1 MITNLIRELVVFMR
15 HNIQFA
21 SKHVPGTTNVFADAP
36 SPSRTVPASVHC
48 CPLPAHAYCPV
59 AALSLSTASSCLL
72 PSGCTLSVHC
82 QLMPTAQWLH
92 SLCPLPAHAYCPVA
106 ALSLSTASSRLLP
119 SGCALSVHCQLT
131 PTAQWLHS
139 LCPLPAHA
147 YCPVAALSVHCQLTP
162 TAQWLHSLCPLPA
175 HAYCPVA
182 ALSLSTA
189 SSCLLPCGCA
199 PSVHCQLTPTAQWLH
214 SLCPLPGGAK
224 VEALCSLSG
233 IYLQSPFT
241 AKFLAVWLVILGLS
255 PSTQYKSTQLPH
267 RGSYSR
273 LSSGIFRR
281 TDPTDGPLEIFRFQK
296 NIFVSPLVANPII
309 GGTCLDN
316 LLLTPLLHQ
325 RTL

>member
-1 MITNLIRELVVFMR
+1 MFSPMPRLLPERCR
-15 HNIQFA
+15 H
-21 SKHVPGTTNVFADAP
+21 
-36 SPSRTVPASVHC
+36 
-48 CPLPAHAYCPV
+48 
-59 AALSLSTASSCLL
+59 LSTA
-72 PSGCTLSVHC
+72 VHC
-82 QLMPTAQWLH
+82 QLTPTAQWLH

-131 PTAQWLHS
+131 PTALWQR
-139 LCPLPAHA
+139 
-147 YCPVAALSVHCQLTP
+147 
-162 TAQWLHSLCPLPA
+162 SLCPLPA

-182 ALSLSTA
+182 ALSLSTT
-189 SSCLLPCGCA
+189 SSRLLPCGCA